1 MTSFSKDRLKLV
13 SQGVVGGRTWHYHD
27 TGSLSDVADQAG
39 FFGPAYDMG
48 VRKGDFL
55 QIQANN
61 GNTTFVVHGAAFGD
75 LEDTGTTQG
84 TTGPATL
91 IGDTG

>member
-1 MTSFSKDRLKLV
+1 MTSYSKDRLKLT
-13 SQGVVGGRTWHYHD
+13 SQGIVGGRKWHYHD
-27 TGSLSDVADQAG
+27 TGSLADVADVAG
-39 FFGPAYDMG
+39 FFANAYDMG

-61 GNTTFVVHGAAFGD
+61 GQTTWVVHGAGFGD